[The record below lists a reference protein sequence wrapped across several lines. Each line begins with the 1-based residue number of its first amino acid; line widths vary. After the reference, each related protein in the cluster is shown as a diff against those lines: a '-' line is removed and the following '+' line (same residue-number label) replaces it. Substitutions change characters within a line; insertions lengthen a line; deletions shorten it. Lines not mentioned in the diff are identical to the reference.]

1 MGLARALQNIIKTQT
16 VKQTICTAW
25 AESWDSWINQG
36 LSGEGRV
43 RKAIS
48 PGPDPEHEGYLKS
61 APDSRLILKHEA
73 RSESWIQSYLN
84 YSHKIGTLNCF
95 REFTCYK
102 LLKPAKG
109 HDKHGRQKKENW
121 GALWVRRSTGNS
133 SHNWCFYSFE
143 ISGCVPRM

>member
-16 VKQTICTAW
+16 VKHTICTAW

-36 LSGEGRV
+36 LSGGGRA

-48 PGPDPEHEGYLKS
+48 PVPGPEHEGYLKS

-73 RSESWIQSYLN
+73 RTAQSHSESWIQSYLTN

-109 HDKHGRQKKENW
+109 HDKHGRRKKENW
-121 GALWVRRSTGNS
+121 GALWVRRRK
-133 SHNWCFYSFE
+133 WLIYFLFAYLPLE
-143 ISGCVPRM
+143 